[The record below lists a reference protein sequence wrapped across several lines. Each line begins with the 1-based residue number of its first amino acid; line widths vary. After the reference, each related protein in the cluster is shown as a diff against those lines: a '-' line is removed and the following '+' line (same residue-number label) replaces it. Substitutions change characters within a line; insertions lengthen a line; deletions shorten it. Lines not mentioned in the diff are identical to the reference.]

1 MTFLNDKLTDN
12 SKFEGI
18 QKINFNKF
26 LKKDYK
32 QISICAFDAGAAAH
46 ISEWSNNFN
55 CPIKYSLGGPALKI
69 FRKENKDLIN
79 YDIQESLKGS
89 QLHIAGTAWSSDYE
103 ISSIKLAKEHSIYT
117 ISVLDHWVSYKQRF
131 LYKGEIIL
139 PDEIWV
145 SDVIA
150 KDIASK
156 EFPTV
161 KISVLPNLWMHKL
174 IAKVK
179 NSSLKLNREKNKPA
193 LNLLYLLEPIRSS
206 KQWKTK
212 YSDLSEF
219 DALRY
224 FFDRISI
231 LKKLNYIDQ
240 NQSKLNLRF
249 RLHPSEKIEKYK
261 NFLFELHP
269 NIEYEISSSQFLEDD
284 LAWCDIAFGIE
295 TQALICSLECGI
307 ISISTKPKWAEECSL
322 PHEKLLHLSK
332 LI

>member
-1 MTFLNDKLTDN
+1 MTFLNDKIRDK
-12 SKFEGI
+12 SKFKKI

-26 LKKDYK
+26 LKNDYK

-46 ISEWSNNFN
+46 ILEWSNNFK
-55 CPIKYSLGGPALKI
+55 CSIKYSLGGPALKI
-69 FRKENKDLIN
+69 FSKGKKDLIN

-89 QLHIAGTAWSSDYE
+89 KLHIAGTAWSSDFE
-103 ISSIKLAKEHSIYT
+103 ISSIKLAKENSIYT

-131 LYKGEIIL
+131 VYKGEIIL

-145 SDVIA
+145 SDLIA
-150 KDIASK
+150 KEIASR

-161 KISVLPNLWMHKL
+161 KVSILPNLWMNKL
-174 IAKVK
+174 TAKVK
-179 NSSLKLNREKNKPA
+179 NSSLKLKKEKNKPA
-193 LNLLYLLEPIRSS
+193 SNLLYLLEPIRPS
-206 KQWKTK
+206 KQWETK
-212 YSDLSEF
+212 YNDLSEF

-240 NQSKLNLRF
+240 NQNILNLRF
-249 RLHPSEKIEKYK
+249 RLHPSEKIDKYK
-261 NFLFELHP
+261 NFLFKIKP
-269 NIEYEISSSQFLEDD
+269 NIAYKISSYQFLEDD

-295 TQALICSLECGI
+295 TQALICAMECGI
-307 ISISTKPKWAEECSL
+307 ISMSTKPKWADPCCL
-322 PHEKLLHLSK
+322 PHKKLLHLSK